1 MDGAAQII
9 KGIEKCVKSDGEKQR
24 RAVHLEPHAGSC
36 KLKDLFFTIE
46 LWRGDRNKSTCSR
59 NHHIVQAAA
68 GTVDHQQISV
78 FIPASYDSNVFV
90 LRVKGQVARLG
101 LAPGNICA
109 VGMLGIGAAA
119 MANDIGSAGGVIKH
133 PVHKTGTV

>member
-78 FIPASYDSNVFV
+78 FIPASYESNVLV
-90 LRVKGQVARLG
+90 LRVKAKSPGWASL
-101 LAPGNICA
+101 GNICA

-119 MANDIGSAGGVIKH
+119 MANDIGSAGR
-133 PVHKTGTV
+133 